1 MAAWSAQVLDVKGAF
16 LHGLF
21 EDGEETCMKVPR
33 GFKKHHP
40 DNVVLLLL
48 RTLHGLKQSAYAFWK
63 QSLMAFKDVGYP
75 RSNKADPWL
84 AVLFVDNLGT
94 CAMDILG

>member
-1 MAAWSAQVLDVKGAF
+1 MGSLK
-16 LHGLF
+16 
-21 EDGEETCMKVPR
+21 DGEETCMKVPR

-48 RTLHGLKQSAYAFWK
+48 RTLHGLNQSAYAFWK

-75 RSNKADPWL
+75 RSNKADPCL